1 MKNRNDMKMQKFAIF
16 VKKKKIENKH
26 AKDKKYCKVSHY
38 AGK

>member
-16 VKKKKIENKH
+16 VKNEIENKH